1 MAAAADPLPGATR
14 EHLHLSLDAAAWQVT
29 FENDGDTATWTY
41 RPATAQPGRMS
52 AESVAV
58 SAFDRALAPFPTREL
73 PQRSH
78 ALLAPHAPGLRLDVR
93 RDTPRDGR
101 ERLVYVL
108 ATGQAGDGAIVG
120 LAVDGLTAVHSAEI
134 ELPAAV
140 DAARIDHWVDV
151 FERAVVVPGS
161 APSTD

>member
-1 MAAAADPLPGATR
+1 MAVAADPMPGATR
-14 EHLHLSLDAAAWQVT
+14 EHLHLPLDAAAWRIA
-29 FENDGDTATWTY
+29 FEEDGDTAAWTY

-58 SAFDRALAPFPTREL
+58 AAFDRALAPFPTREL

-78 ALLAPHAPGLRLDVR
+78 ALLATHAPGLRLDVR
-93 RDTPRDGR
+93 HDTPRDGR
-101 ERLVYVL
+101 EHLVYVL

-120 LAVDGLTAVHSAEI
+120 LAVDGQAAVHSAEI
-134 ELPAAV
+134 ELPPAA

-151 FERAVVVPGS
+151 FERAVVVPGT
-161 APSTD
+161 AIATD